1 MRTVHYS
8 TVDFRFNAHLLMNY
22 ILKVEKI
29 AITCVEITTKVSNPE
44 LKLRQLFGFLI
55 YFRLVINQKINIS

>member
-8 TVDFRFNAHLLMNY
+8 TVDFRFNAHLLINY

-44 LKLRQLFGFLI
+44 LQLR
-55 YFRLVINQKINIS
+55 